1 MIGSDTALGSLP
13 HWCLGLAKQSQNF
26 AFESNRQML
35 DIHAFLYDAWFSP
48 FCHFHF
54 YHEGHG
60 HGLLTQPWCCVGWL
74 GFSSPTVHIFC
85 LSLFS
90 SPTDLPLW
98 TFWFLFYFHH
108 PCHGLSSGPGPPC
121 SLGPTP
127 PPSVVHCLIPTFI
140 SIFLFTF
147 SIVLYAIISDD
158 TSRTLGRPSFNVK
171 PTSAW
176 KFCPPLLFFFIEI
189 INHYSVRLWGFNP
202 TSC

>member
-1 MIGSDTALGSLP
+1 MINILCLGYLPVSHTLKCFHKMIGSDTALGSLP

-108 PCHGLSSGPGPPC
+108 PCHRLSSGPGPPC
-121 SLGPTP
+121 FTWAHSPSLCGA
-127 PPSVVHCLIPTFI
+127 L
-140 SIFLFTF
+140 
-147 SIVLYAIISDD
+147 
-158 TSRTLGRPSFNVK
+158 
-171 PTSAW
+171 
-176 KFCPPLLFFFIEI
+176 
-189 INHYSVRLWGFNP
+189 FNP
-202 TSC
+202 HFYLNLSFHILNSALCHYFRRHFTNIG